1 MNYATLSH
9 LQGSTLSLRVLVLQ
23 KLFDLQWSYGVTM
36 WEIFSGGKVPYPGTT
51 PLSVIQ
57 SIEEG
62 HRMSKPCNAACN
74 EEM

>member
-1 MNYATLSH
+1 
-9 LQGSTLSLRVLVLQ
+9 
-23 KLFDLQWSYGVTM
+23 M

-57 SIEEG
+57 TVEEG